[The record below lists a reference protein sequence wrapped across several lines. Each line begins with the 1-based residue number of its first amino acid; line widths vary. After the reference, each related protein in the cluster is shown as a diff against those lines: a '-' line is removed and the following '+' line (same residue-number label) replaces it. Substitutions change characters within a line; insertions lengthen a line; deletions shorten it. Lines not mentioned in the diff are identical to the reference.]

1 MDFPRSP
8 KVSLRLKI
16 FLPFLLLT
24 LAIIGLI
31 TTLVNQRFTAEM
43 HRNLED
49 SLENAGTVFYTYFR
63 NNIERLI
70 DKAGNVSADAR
81 LQASL
86 TTMDRPT
93 IAQTVAELYRDRQA
107 DLLGLVSPGGTL
119 VTMEGWPI
127 DLFPDPLSE
136 PVITDALNGYL
147 SGDIMALADTLVAI
161 AAAPVLTRQVVQG
174 VLVMGQ
180 QMDQS
185 FLDELRLMT
194 GCHLAFLVNGQVPHS
209 THFPRDRSEAAN
221 IFAPLLESTGVID
234 FLADGEQ
241 YLGMRAAITN
251 ATNIKQGDLIIYKSL
266 DAALA
271 SLGPIRRN
279 IYLIGLGGILLSLI
293 FSYILARSVTHPVE
307 ELAAA
312 SRAFG
317 EGRLDIPVQVKS
329 NDEVGTLAHAFEEMR
344 TSLLKAR
351 EDLVRTER
359 LSTVGRMANAIIHDF
374 KQPINSVKGFADLLR
389 LPGID
394 EHKREKYADMILGG
408 LDRMMEMVNELLD
421 FARGDT
427 KLHLEPVD
435 LNAVVA
441 EEIDHL
447 QGDKSDTELEL
458 SFVPGEIET
467 ITLDRRRIR
476 RVIENVIGNARNALA
491 LGGPTGSPG
500 RGRISVATTANNG
513 GVTLTV
519 ADDGPGIPPEIRQTL
534 FDPFVSGDK
543 SKGTGLGL
551 AITKSIIEELGGRID
566 FTTKT
571 DAGTTFRIWLPN
583 K

>member
-147 SGDIMALADTLVAI
+147 SGDIIALADTLVAI

-185 FLDELRLMT
+185 FLDELQLMT
-194 GCHLAFLVNGQVPHS
+194 GCQLAFLVNGQVPHS
-209 THFPRDRSEAAN
+209 THFPRDRSQAAN

-251 ATNIKQGDLIIYKSL
+251 ANNMKQGDLIIYKSL

-317 EGRLDIPVQVKS
+317 EGRLDVAVQVKS

-351 EDLVRTER
+351 EELVRTER

-389 LPGID
+389 QPGID
-394 EHKREKYADMILGG
+394 DHKREKYADMILGG

-421 FARGDT
+421 FAHGDT

-447 QGDKSDTELEL
+447 QGHKSDTELEL

-476 RVIENVIGNARNALA
+476 RVIENLIGNARNALA
-491 LGGPTGSPG
+491 G
-500 RGRISVATTANNG
+500 RGRISVATAANNG

-571 DAGTTFRIWLPN
+571 DAGTTFRVWLPN

>member
-147 SGDIMALADTLVAI
+147 SGDIIALADTLVAI

-185 FLDELRLMT
+185 FLDELQLMT
-194 GCHLAFLVNGQVPHS
+194 GCQLAFLVNGQVPHS
-209 THFPRDRSEAAN
+209 THFPRDRSQAAN

-317 EGRLDIPVQVKS
+317 EGRLDVAVQVKS

-351 EDLVRTER
+351 EELVRTER

-394 EHKREKYADMILGG
+394 DHKREKYADMILGG

-441 EEIDHL
+441 DEIDHL
-447 QGDKSDTELEL
+447 QGHKSDTELEL

-476 RVIENVIGNARNALA
+476 RVIENLIGNARNALA
-491 LGGPTGSPG
+491 G
-500 RGRISVATTANNG
+500 RGRISVATAANNG

-571 DAGTTFRIWLPN
+571 DAGTTFRVWLPN

>member
-70 DKAGNVSADAR
+70 DKVGNVSADAR

-147 SGDIMALADTLVAI
+147 SGDIIALADTLVAI

-185 FLDELRLMT
+185 FLDELQLMT
-194 GCHLAFLVNGQVPHS
+194 GCQLAFLVNGQVPFS
-209 THFPRDRSEAAN
+209 THFPRDRSQAAN

-251 ATNIKQGDLIIYKSL
+251 ANNMKQGDLIIYKSL

-317 EGRLDIPVQVKS
+317 EGRLDVAVQVKS

-344 TSLLKAR
+344 TSLLRAR
-351 EDLVRTER
+351 EELVRTER

-394 EHKREKYADMILGG
+394 DHKREKYADMILGG

-427 KLHLEPVD
+427 KLHLEQVD

-447 QGDKSDTELEL
+447 QGHQSDTELEL

-476 RVIENVIGNARNALA
+476 RVIENLIGNARNALA

-500 RGRISVATTANNG
+500 RGRISVATAANNG

-534 FDPFVSGDK
+534 FEPFVSGNK

-571 DAGTTFRIWLPN
+571 DAGTTFRVWLPN

>member
-1 MDFPRSP
+1 M
-8 KVSLRLKI
+8 
-16 FLPFLLLT
+16 
-24 LAIIGLI
+24 
-31 TTLVNQRFTAEM
+31 
-43 HRNLED
+43 
-49 SLENAGTVFYTYFR
+49 
-63 NNIERLI
+63 
-70 DKAGNVSADAR
+70 
-81 LQASL
+81 
-86 TTMDRPT
+86 
-93 IAQTVAELYRDRQA
+93 
-107 DLLGLVSPGGTL
+107 
-119 VTMEGWPI
+119 
-127 DLFPDPLSE
+127 
-136 PVITDALNGYL
+136 
-147 SGDIMALADTLVAI
+147 
-161 AAAPVLTRQVVQG
+161 
-174 VLVMGQ
+174 
-180 QMDQS
+180 
-185 FLDELRLMT
+185 
-194 GCHLAFLVNGQVPHS
+194 
-209 THFPRDRSEAAN
+209 
-221 IFAPLLESTGVID
+221 
-234 FLADGEQ
+234 
-241 YLGMRAAITN
+241 
-251 ATNIKQGDLIIYKSL
+251 
-266 DAALA
+266 
-271 SLGPIRRN
+271 
-279 IYLIGLGGILLSLI
+279 
-293 FSYILARSVTHPVE
+293 E

-317 EGRLDIPVQVKS
+317 EGRLDIAVQVKS

-344 TSLLKAR
+344 TSLLRAR
-351 EDLVRTER
+351 EELVRTER

-394 EHKREKYADMILGG
+394 DHKREKYADMILGG

-441 EEIDHL
+441 EEINHL

-476 RVIENVIGNARNALA
+476 RVIENLIGNARNALA
-491 LGGPTGSPG
+491 G
-500 RGRISVATTANNG
+500 RGRISVATAANNG

>member
-147 SGDIMALADTLVAI
+147 SGDIIALADTLVAI

-185 FLDELRLMT
+185 FLDELQLMT
-194 GCHLAFLVNGQVPHS
+194 GCQLAFLVNGQVPFC
-209 THFPRDRSEAAN
+209 THFPRDRSQAAN
-221 IFAPLLESTGVID
+221 MFAPLLESTGVID

-251 ATNIKQGDLIIYKSL
+251 ANNMKQGDLIIYKSL

-271 SLGPIRRN
+271 SLGPIRSN

-317 EGRLDIPVQVKS
+317 EGRLDVAVQVKS

-344 TSLLKAR
+344 TSLLRAR
-351 EDLVRTER
+351 EELVRTER

-447 QGDKSDTELEL
+447 QGHKSDTELEL

-476 RVIENVIGNARNALA
+476 RVIENLIGNARNALA
-491 LGGPTGSPG
+491 G
-500 RGRISVATTANNG
+500 RGRISVATAANNG

-571 DAGTTFRIWLPN
+571 DAGTTFRVWLPN

>member
-1 MDFPRSP
+1 MTVPRSP

-16 FLPFLLLT
+16 FIPFLLLT

-31 TTLVNQRFTAEM
+31 TTLVNQRFTTEM
-43 HRNLED
+43 HRNLEN
-49 SLENAGTVFYTYFR
+49 SLENAGAVFYTYFR

-86 TTMDRPT
+86 TTLDRPT
-93 IAQTVAELYRDRQA
+93 IAQTMMELHRDRRA

-119 VTMEGWPI
+119 VTLEGWPI

-180 QMDQS
+180 QMDQT

-194 GCHLAFLVNGQVPHS
+194 GCHLAFVVNGQVPYS
-209 THFPRDRSEAAN
+209 THFPGDRAEAAT
-221 IFAPLLESTGVID
+221 IFAPLRESTGVIG
-234 FLADGEQ
+234 FRADGER
-241 YLGMRAAITN
+241 YLGIRAAITN
-251 ATNIKQGDLIIYKSL
+251 AANLSQGDLIIYKSL
-266 DAALA
+266 DKALA

-279 IYLIGLGGILLSLI
+279 SYLIGLGGILLSLI
-293 FSYILARSVTHPVE
+293 FSYILARSVTRPVE

-317 EGRLDIPVQVKS
+317 EGQLDTALQVRS
-329 NDEVGTLAHAFEEMR
+329 NDEVGSLAYAFEEMR
-344 TSLLKAR
+344 TSLLEAR
-351 EDLVRTER
+351 EELVKTER

-374 KQPINSVKGFADLLR
+374 KQPITSVKGFADLLR
-389 LPGID
+389 LPVID
-394 EHKREKYADMILGG
+394 EHKRAEYADRILGG

-421 FARGDT
+421 FARGET
-427 KLHLEPVD
+427 NLHLEPVD

-441 EEIDHL
+441 DEIDHL
-447 QGDKSDTELEL
+447 QGDMSVTGLEL

-476 RVIENVIGNARNALA
+476 RVIENLIGNARNALA
-491 LGGPTGSPG
+491 G
-500 RGRISVATTANNG
+500 RGRITLETGSHNG
-513 GVTLTV
+513 GVSLTV

-534 FDPFVSGDK
+534 FDPFVSGGK

-571 DAGTTFRIWLPN
+571 DAGTTFRIWLPL